1 MNKRKL
7 VKCAWI
13 ISSVGADAHAVKP
26 ANWNTDKLGHLL
38 NRNTFSF
45 D

>member
-13 ISSVGADAHAVKP
+13 ISSVGTNARAVKP
-26 ANWNTDKLGHLL
+26 ANWNTGKLEHLS
-38 NRNTFSF
+38 NPSHFF
-45 D
+45 I